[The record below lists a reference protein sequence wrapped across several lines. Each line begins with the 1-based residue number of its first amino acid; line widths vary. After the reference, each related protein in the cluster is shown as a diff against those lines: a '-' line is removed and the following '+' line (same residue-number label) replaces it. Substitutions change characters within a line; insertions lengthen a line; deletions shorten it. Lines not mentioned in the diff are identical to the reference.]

1 MLQVEQDPW
10 LGFGAIAVAV
20 LCSGF
25 AGIVLF
31 LYAGHNKRTG
41 ELILFKTE
49 HSTLVN
55 SLC

>member
-1 MLQVEQDPW
+1 MLQVEQNPW

-31 LYAGHNKRTG
+31 LYTGHMKRIG
-41 ELILFKTE
+41 ELMMFKTE
-49 HSTLVN
+49 LSMLLVF
-55 SLC
+55 LG

>member
-1 MLQVEQDPW
+1 MLQVEQNPW

-31 LYAGHNKRTG
+31 PYAGHIKRTG
-41 ELILFKTE
+41 ELMMFKIE

-55 SLC
+55 CL

>member
-1 MLQVEQDPW
+1 MLQVEQNPW

-25 AGIVLF
+25 AGIVL
-31 LYAGHNKRTG
+31 LPYAGHIKRMG
-41 ELILFKTE
+41 GSMVFKME

-55 SLC
+55 CFY